1 MLGGVTRAAGRRTVK
16 LKHCA
21 AVVLVDRKDVEPAKA
36 VCEEDADRDEEDME
50 AVEVVDVEVI
60 WEDDSTNAETATD
73 ADVEAAEK
81 PDQDGHEEVL
91 RSLSEIRKVCAK
103 ILSDA

>member
-1 MLGGVTRAAGRRTVK
+1 MWYREGTCK
-16 LKHCA
+16 L
-21 AVVLVDRKDVEPAKA
+21 
-36 VCEEDADRDEEDME
+36 
-50 AVEVVDVEVI
+50 VVDVEVI
-60 WEDDSTNAETATD
+60 WEDTD